1 MYTPS
6 SILPYIIGKRGVTL
20 KNIQELSGAN
30 VRVPK
35 REDVENASIIA
46 DGADDEDLVEITIEG
61 IGAAVAKA
69 KEEITKIIDEK
80 VSHIV
85 T

>member
-1 MYTPS
+1 M
-6 SILPYIIGKRGVTL
+6 

>member
-1 MYTPS
+1 M
-6 SILPYIIGKRGVTL
+6 

-46 DGADDEDLVEITIEG
+46 DGEDDEDLVEITIEG